1 LKVIGIYTASI
12 ILNGIGDGLNNSNR
26 KTAGHVI
33 NALSIGMLVASPFL
47 MDYDKKKWY
56 WYFATYTSLRIG
68 LFDWTYNMT
77 RKLPFGYVGTTA
89 PTDKFYKILVLNP
102 NIPRPIFLSLGIV
115 IPLTKL

>member
-1 LKVIGIYTASI
+1 
-12 ILNGIGDGLNNSNR
+12 
-26 KTAGHVI
+26 
-33 NALSIGMLVASPFL
+33 MLVASPFL

-77 RKLPFGYVGTTA
+77 RKLPIGYVGTTA
-89 PTDKFYKILVLNP
+89 PTDKFYNILVINP